1 MPSPVLPVKT
11 GISWWNDDV
20 MPSSDLPEETDIFI
34 FLWRNAVCW
43 YPIEDWH
50 CWNFDDV
57 FPVLRF
63 STEDRIIIYFCDV
76 MPSPGTP
83 LKTELWWRIPVLTGR
98 REDRQRRGM
107 TFCLPPMLRDLGSGE
122 CWKPVLKWLSG
133 VWFITVS
140 VCFVTIPSLWQTM
153 RTVAVN

>member
-98 REDRQRRGM
+98 REDRQRRYDIM
-107 TFCLPPMLRDLGSGE
+107 FTPHASWPRLRGVLEARPQMAVWGVIYNGFRLFRDH
-122 CWKPVLKWLSG
+122 PV
-133 VWFITVS
+133 
-140 VCFVTIPSLWQTM
+140 FV
-153 RTVAVN
+153 ANNEDGGG